1 MLKMQ
6 AENSAEIAKN
16 LEELGLEKMF
26 KKFAKDMAGNEE
38 SKKFGASYLYNE
50 LENQRLN
57 IKRQMES
64 GAFRKLPESEQRVLQ
79 EKQNLL
85 YDIANSLNDFCS
97 EAFGRE
103 KYSVRNTLVNYSKS
117 SKLNIVKTFV
127 RNLSFMRK
135 H

>member
-50 LENQRLN
+50 LENQRLS

-85 YDIANSLNDFCS
+85 YDIADSLNDFCS

-135 H
+135 R

>member
-1 MLKMQ
+1 
-6 AENSAEIAKN
+6 
-16 LEELGLEKMF
+16 
-26 KKFAKDMAGNEE
+26 
-38 SKKFGASYLYNE
+38 
-50 LENQRLN
+50 
-57 IKRQMES
+57 MES